1 MIVVHWGSSHR
12 THISQ
17 GPGECVWCQPAS
29 VQAAFGPRVLEHP
42 ATPVVEWFFF
52 CGSWHP
58 QCSYPHWGRQSQCAV
73 CTVGWWLEVLFSNHT
88 GGMCEVH
95 PGGDPIASCPT
106 IQRPGGRRKEGQ
118 FAVVLSSGS
127 GHPSCS
133 GECLR
138 EGGSSV
144 TRSVG
149 QGRSRSTCLG
159 ALRATGRAVRH
170 VSVSPPV
177 RDARN
182 RKP

>member
-1 MIVVHWGSSHR
+1 MLCTGEVVIG
-12 THISQ
+12 HISPKALENVS
-17 GPGECVWCQPAS
+17 GASRKVRRLCWAPGCSSTPPHPHVECV
-29 VQAAFGPRVLEHP
+29 
-42 ATPVVEWFFF
+42 FF

-73 CTVGWWLEVLFSNHT
+73 CTVGWWLDVLCSNHS

-133 GECLR
+133 GECLH

-149 QGRSRSTCLG
+149 QGRSRPTESWCIASDRACSEARLG
-159 ALRATGRAVRH
+159 
-170 VSVSPPV
+170 
-177 RDARN
+177 
-182 RKP
+182 

>member
-29 VQAAFGPRVLEHP
+29 VQAAFGPRVLEHA
-42 ATPVVEWFFF
+42 ATPLVECCFF

-73 CTVGWWLEVLFSNHT
+73 CTVGWWLDVLCSNHS

-133 GECLR
+133 GECLH

-149 QGRSRSTCLG
+149 QGRSRPTESWCIASDRACSEARLG
-159 ALRATGRAVRH
+159 
-170 VSVSPPV
+170 
-177 RDARN
+177 
-182 RKP
+182 